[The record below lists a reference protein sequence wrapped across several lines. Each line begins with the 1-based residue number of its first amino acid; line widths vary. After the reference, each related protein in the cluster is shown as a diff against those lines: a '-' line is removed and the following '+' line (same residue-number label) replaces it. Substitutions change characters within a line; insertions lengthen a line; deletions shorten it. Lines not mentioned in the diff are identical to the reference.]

1 MKYSTKVNAVIHLPG
16 AIQEIAASRNV
27 RQSRFPFLSREY
39 CQIESKLTRV
49 NKKYLYLSY
58 SLSI

>member
-1 MKYSTKVNAVIHLPG
+1 MKYYTKVNAVIPSHG
-16 AIQEIAASRNV
+16 TMQTIASSRNV
-27 RQSRFPFLSREY
+27 RQSRFPFLSREH
-39 CQIESKLTRV
+39 CQIESKRTRV